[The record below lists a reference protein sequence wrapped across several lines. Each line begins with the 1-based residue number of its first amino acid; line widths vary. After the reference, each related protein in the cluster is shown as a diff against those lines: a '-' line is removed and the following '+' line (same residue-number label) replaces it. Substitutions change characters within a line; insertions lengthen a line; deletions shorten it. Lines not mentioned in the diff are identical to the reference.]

1 MFNRFASFIIRVMM
15 NGKDNRDVADGKPVK
30 GKRLTGNALLARVQG
45 FLDENRDLVNQ
56 LKVTSE
62 GSRGRI
68 RVHVIR
74 CIAMERFLDLLA
86 DKMIAAHWQN
96 QHDVA
101 SVFLNMKL
109 KGGRL
114 GGIKQRNVEGTE
126 IDVTL
131 VDIATELKTKS
142 GIDVDEIPAYINQ
155 YFDEMVDR
163 QGEKQAWWFV
173 YMLKRADAKGN
184 IGSTCLYYMFVI
196 EVDTVDLDD
205 CDLDGLIKD
214 VVYMVQ
220 KVRKRVSKEDEMRE
234 SGFATVDNVWM
245 VDRLRE
251 ENVGLKEENVEL
263 KRRITELERQLCDS
277 NGKNG

>member
-1 MFNRFASFIIRVMM
+1 MFNRVALFIIRVTM
-15 NGKDNRDVADGKPVK
+15 NGKDNRDVAGGKTVK

-45 FLDENRDLVNQ
+45 FLEENRELVDQ

-62 GSRGRI
+62 GSRGRV

-74 CIAMERFLDLLA
+74 CMVMERFLDLLA
-86 DKMIAAHWQN
+86 DKMIAGHWQN

-101 SVFLNMKL
+101 AVFLNMKL
-109 KGGRL
+109 KGGTL
-114 GGIKQRNVEGTE
+114 DGIKQRNVEGME
-126 IDVTL
+126 IDVIS
-131 VDIATELKTKS
+131 VDLATELKTKS
-142 GIDVDEIPAYINQ
+142 GIDVDEIPAFINQ

-163 QGEKQAWWFV
+163 QGEKHAWWLV
-173 YMLKRADAKGN
+173 YMLKRVGAKGN
-184 IGSTCLYYMFVI
+184 IGSNCLYYMVVI

-205 CDLDGLIKD
+205 GDQDDLIKD

-251 ENVGLKEENVEL
+251 ERDDLKEKLETAEE
-263 KRRITELERQLCDS
+263 RIAELEQQLRDS
-277 NGKNG
+277 KGKNG